1 MSNEPAGIR
10 PVAKALVSRGKALVK
25 GVEVD
30 LDAPLPDD
38 EA

>member
-1 MSNEPAGIR
+1 VPHSLI
-10 PVAKALVSRGKALVK
+10 SRGKALVK
-25 GVEVD
+25 GARVD